1 MTPEGEPERR
11 SEMPP
16 ADLGPDRLVL
26 LGTKGGPRVAYG
38 RSNPAN
44 ILIIAGRPYV
54 IDCGYGVTRQLVHIG
69 MPLAA
74 LRTIFIT
81 HHHADHNLEYGNLI
95 LNAWGR
101 GLAETVDAY
110 GPAGL
115 ARMTRLFFDLNQ
127 FDIEVR
133 LQDEGRLDIRKLVDV
148 HEVSQDG
155 VVLEND
161 DVTVTAFKTPHPP
174 IVENF
179 AYRFETKDA
188 VVVFSSD
195 TEYNP
200 RLAEFAKGADIL
212 VHEALYEPG
221 VDALVSRIPNAATL
235 KAHLM
240 AAHTTTE
247 DVGRIAAQA
256 GVKTLVLNH
265 LVPGDDLTITDA
277 MWAEGVKKHFS
288 GRVIVGADL
297 MSLPLKS

>member
-1 MTPEGEPERR
+1 MNPEREPERP

-16 ADLGPDRLVL
+16 SDLGPDRLVL
-26 LGTKGGPRVAYG
+26 LGTKGGPRVANG

-44 ILIIAGRPYV
+44 LLIVAGRPYV
-54 IDCGYGVTRQLVHIG
+54 TDCGYGVTRQLVRIG

-95 LNAWGR
+95 MNAWGR
-101 GLAETVDAY
+101 GLSQRVDAY
-110 GPAGL
+110 GPVGL
-115 ARMTRLFFDLNQ
+115 ARMTKLFFELNE
-127 FDIEVR
+127 FDIEIRVA
-133 LQDEGRLDIRKLVDV
+133 DEARPDIRKLVRV
-148 HEVSQDG
+148 HEISENS
-155 VVLEND
+155 VVLRND

-179 AYRFETKDA
+179 AYKFETKDA

-200 RLAEFAKGADIL
+200 RLAEFARGADIL

-265 LVPGDDLTITDA
+265 LVPGDDPAITDA
-277 MWAEGVKKHFS
+277 MWAEGVKKQFS

-297 MSLPLKS
+297 MRFPLGG